1 MSPSANTP
9 RPKLACEIAADRVLA
24 GRVEE
29 SGTGLEASA
38 ARELAPGSVVPDL
51 VENNLRQ
58 RGAVRSG
65 IEESLGSIAGRSR
78 DVIAIVP
85 DAAVRVM
92 LVEFDTLPS
101 DHEEALGVV
110 RFRLKKSLPFD
121 LEKAKVS
128 YHAQKINDEV
138 RVVAAVALGS
148 VIEDYESAFRDAG
161 FNPGVVLPSTL
172 AAIGAANA
180 KKPTLVIKVDAHTTS
195 IAILK

>member
-1 MSPSANTP
+1 MSPTIKTARP
-9 RPKLACEIAADRVLA
+9 RLACEISADRVLA
-24 GRVEE
+24 GRVIEN
-29 SGTGLEASA
+29 GGGLEACA

-58 RGAVRSG
+58 RSVVKEG
-65 IEESLGSIAGRSR
+65 IESALGGVAARGK

-101 DHEEALGVV
+101 DQEEALGVV

-121 LEKAKVS
+121 VEKAKVS
-128 YHAQKINDEV
+128 FHAQRVNDEV

-148 VIEDYESAFRDAG
+148 VIEDYESIFRVAG
-161 FNPGVVLPSTL
+161 FAP
-172 AAIGAANA
+172 
-180 KKPTLVIKVDAHTTS
+180 
-195 IAILK
+195 

>member
-1 MSPSANTP
+1 MSPTSNSP

-24 GRVEE
+24 GRVVE
-29 SGTGLEASA
+29 SGGGLEACA
-38 ARELAPGSVVPDL
+38 ARELAPGRVVPDL

-58 RGAVRSG
+58 RDAVRSG
-65 IEESLGSIAGRSR
+65 IEESLGTVAGRSR

-121 LEKAKVS
+121 VE
-128 YHAQKINDEV
+128 
-138 RVVAAVALGS
+138 
-148 VIEDYESAFRDAG
+148 
-161 FNPGVVLPSTL
+161 
-172 AAIGAANA
+172 
-180 KKPTLVIKVDAHTTS
+180 
-195 IAILK
+195 